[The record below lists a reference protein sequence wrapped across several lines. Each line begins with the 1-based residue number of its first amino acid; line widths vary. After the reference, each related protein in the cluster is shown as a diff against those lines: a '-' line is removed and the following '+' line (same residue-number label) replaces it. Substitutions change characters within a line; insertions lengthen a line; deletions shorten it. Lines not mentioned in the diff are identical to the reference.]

1 MCPLHALL
9 QSGLAILIISEV
21 SAFLLNEHA
30 NSSVEHQDN
39 GNYNIYTKI
48 DALERT
54 LQKLENSVN
63 EKTTHMDTLLRQV
76 LLTVN
81 EMDDKIESSN
91 LHNMSFAVE
100 ELQNI
105 VRNRTGNLNMSINY
119 RVFSIL

>member
-30 NSSVEHQDN
+30 NSSVGHQDN

-100 ELQNI
+100 EL
-105 VRNRTGNLNMSINY
+105 
-119 RVFSIL
+119 

>member
-30 NSSVEHQDN
+30 NSSVGHQDN

>member
-1 MCPLHALL
+1 MYPLHALL
-9 QSGLAILIISEV
+9 QSFLAILIISEV
-21 SAFLLNEHA
+21 SAFLLNDHA
-30 NSSVEHQDN
+30 NSSVGHQDN

-63 EKTTHMDTLLRQV
+63 EKTTHMNTLLRQV

-81 EMDDKIESSN
+81 EMGDKIESSN

-105 VRNRTGNLNMSINY
+105 VRNRTGNVNMSINY